1 MGDHFFLSLKK
12 IMLNF
17 FYDSLDTLKKVKKP
31 STKEITDMTITIF
44 IVVLISA
51 MIFVVFDTV
60 FGEIYKMFYA
70 AMSV

>member
-1 MGDHFFLSLKK
+1 
-12 IMLNF
+12 MLNF